1 MGRDL
6 SRGIAVRIEIMD
18 KHTKA
23 LELDKILE
31 MVAGECSSADAAE
44 LARKLEPV
52 HTAGEA
58 QWLLQE
64 TDAAFVAMAKFG
76 APSFYGMKNVTNPL
90 RRAQAGGGLGLRELL
105 DIGAT
110 LRTIRGLTQWW
121 GKSESV
127 RTALTGRFQVL
138 APNKYLEEK
147 IFTCIVSEEEVADNA
162 SPALASIRRK
172 IRAASQRVRD
182 QLDKL
187 IRSPAHQKHLQ
198 ENIVTQRGGR
208 YVVPVKA
215 EFRGEVPG
223 LVHDTSASGA
233 TVFVEPMSVVELNNE
248 IRVLRSDEQE
258 EISRILLEL
267 SGEAGSFADSII
279 ESYNYAVQLDLIFAK
294 AQVAYKMKAVVPQ
307 IGEDGKT
314 ILHAARHPLIAK
326 EKVVPTEITLGDTF
340 DALIITGPNTGGKTV
355 ALKTIGLLTLMAM
368 CGLMVPAGEG
378 SRVSVFRHILADIG
392 DEQSIE
398 QSLST
403 FSSHMVNI
411 IRILQV
417 ADSSSLILLDELGAG
432 TDPVEGAA
440 LAQAIIQ
447 ELRGKGVRLACT
459 THYAELKAYA
469 IQTPGVENGSCEF
482 DVATLQPTYRLLI
495 GVPGKSNAFAI
506 TQRLG
511 MDPRIVDQARELVS
525 RESNAFEQVVGR
537 LEEDRRKMEDQL
549 ETLRTSA
556 AKAQQSA
563 QEADRLKEE
572 AEAQAKKEV
581 ERARQEAAQIVQK
594 TRQRADALVN
604 ELEEL
609 RRQKNKQLS
618 AEQKARLRS
627 GMKELESSSDPV
639 HQRRD
644 DNYVLPRPLV
654 VGDDV
659 LLYDI
664 DKEATVL
671 EEPKDGMV
679 LVQAG
684 IIKTRAPLHNIRLM
698 SKRQLKK
705 KNPGRTVT
713 KSVSTPEAS
722 SSLDLRGQTV
732 EEALMEV
739 DSFLDRAARMHLS
752 QVTIIHGKGTGALR
766 AAVQQHLRRCAQVKS
781 FRLGTY
787 GEGESGV
794 TIAELK

>member
-1 MGRDL
+1 
-6 SRGIAVRIEIMD
+6 MD

-31 MVAGECSSADAAE
+31 MVAEECSSQDGAQ
-44 LARKLEPV
+44 LARELEPV
-52 HTAGEA
+52 HTAAEA
-58 QWLLQE
+58 QWLLGE
-64 TDAAFVAMAKFG
+64 TDAAFVAMAKYG

-121 GKSESV
+121 GKSGNV
-127 RTALTGRFQVL
+127 TTALTPRFEVL

-147 IFTCIVSEEEVADNA
+147 IFTCIVNEEEVADNA

-187 IRSPAHQKHLQ
+187 IHSQAHQKHLQ
-198 ENIVTQRGGR
+198 ESIVTQRGGR

-233 TVFVEPMSVVELNNE
+233 TVFVEPMSVVEANNE
-248 IRVLRSDEQE
+248 IRVLRSDEQD
-258 EISRILLEL
+258 EIARILLEL

-279 ESYNYAVQLDLIFAK
+279 ESYHYAVELDLIFAK

-307 IGEDGKT
+307 VGEDGK
-314 ILHAARHPLIAK
+314 IVLHSARHPLIAK
-326 EKVVPTEITLGDTF
+326 EKVVPTDITLGVEFDT
-340 DALIITGPNTGGKTV
+340 LIITGPNTGGKTV

-368 CGLMVPAGEG
+368 CGLMIPAGEG
-378 SRVSVFRHILADIG
+378 SRVAVFRHILADIG

-411 IRILQV
+411 IHIFEV
-417 ADSSSLILLDELGAG
+417 ADNSSLILLDELGAG

-440 LAQAIIQ
+440 LAEAIIQ
-447 ELRGKGVRLACT
+447 ELRGRGVRLACT

-482 DVATLQPTYRLLI
+482 DVATLRPTYRLLI

-511 MDPRIVDQARELVS
+511 MDTAIVDRARELVS
-525 RESNAFEQVVGR
+525 REGNAFEQVVGR
-537 LEEDRRKMEDQL
+537 LEEDRRKMEDEL
-549 ETLRTSA
+549 EALRASA
-556 AKAQQSA
+556 AQAKANA
-563 QEADRLKEE
+563 EASQRLKDE
-572 AEAQAKKEV
+572 AEAQAKKEID
-581 ERARQEAAQIVQK
+581 RARQEAAQIVQK
-594 TRQRADALVN
+594 TRQRADALVG

-627 GMKELESSSDPV
+627 GLKELESSSDPV

-654 VGDDV
+654 VGDEV

-671 EEPKDGMV
+671 ELPKDGTV

-684 IIKTRAPLHNIRLM
+684 IIKTRVPLGNVRLL

-705 KNPGRTVT
+705 KNPTRTVT
-713 KSVSTPEAS
+713 KNVSTPETS

-739 DSFLDRAARMHLS
+739 DNFLDRASRMHLS

-766 AAVQQHLRRCAQVKS
+766 TAVQQHLRRCSQVKS

>member
-1 MGRDL
+1 
-6 SRGIAVRIEIMD
+6 MD

-31 MVAGECSSADAAE
+31 MVAEECSSQDGAQ
-44 LARKLEPV
+44 LARELEPV
-52 HTAGEA
+52 HTAAEA
-58 QWLLQE
+58 QWLLGE
-64 TDAAFVAMAKFG
+64 TDAAFVAMAKYG

-121 GKSESV
+121 GKSGNV
-127 RTALTGRFQVL
+127 TTALTPRFEVL

-147 IFTCIVSEEEVADNA
+147 IFTCIVNEEEVADNA

-187 IRSPAHQKHLQ
+187 IHSQAHQKHLQ
-198 ENIVTQRGGR
+198 ESIVTQRGGR

-233 TVFVEPMSVVELNNE
+233 TVFVEPMSVVEANNE
-248 IRVLRSDEQE
+248 IRVLRSDEQD
-258 EISRILLEL
+258 EIARILLEL

-279 ESYNYAVQLDLIFAK
+279 ESYHYAVELDLIFAK

-307 IGEDGKT
+307 VGEDGK
-314 ILHAARHPLIAK
+314 IALHAARHPLIAK
-326 EKVVPTEITLGDTF
+326 EKVVPTDITLGVEFDT
-340 DALIITGPNTGGKTV
+340 LIITGPNTGGKTV

-368 CGLMVPAGEG
+368 CGLMIPAGEG
-378 SRVSVFRHILADIG
+378 SRVAVFRHILADIG

-411 IRILQV
+411 IHIFEV
-417 ADSSSLILLDELGAG
+417 ADNSSLILLDELGAG

-440 LAQAIIQ
+440 LAEAIIQ
-447 ELRGKGVRLACT
+447 ELRGRGVRLACT

-482 DVATLQPTYRLLI
+482 DVATLRPTYRLLI

-511 MDPRIVDQARELVS
+511 MDTAIVDRARELVS
-525 RESNAFEQVVGR
+525 REGNAFEQVVGR
-537 LEEDRRKMEDQL
+537 LEEDRRKMEDEL
-549 ETLRTSA
+549 EALRASA
-556 AKAQQSA
+556 AQAKANA
-563 QEADRLKEE
+563 EASQRLKDE
-572 AEAQAKKEV
+572 AEAQAKKEID
-581 ERARQEAAQIVQK
+581 RARQEAAQIVQK
-594 TRQRADALVN
+594 TRQRADALVG

-627 GMKELESSSDPV
+627 GLKELESSSDPV

-654 VGDDV
+654 VGDEV

-671 EEPKDGMV
+671 ELPKDGTV

-684 IIKTRAPLHNIRLM
+684 IIKTRVPLENVRLL

-705 KNPGRTVT
+705 KNPTRTVT
-713 KSVSTPEAS
+713 KNVSTPETS

-739 DSFLDRAARMHLS
+739 DNFLDRASRMHLS

-766 AAVQQHLRRCAQVKS
+766 TAVQQHLRRCSQVKS

-794 TIAELK
+794 TIAELKYGPANISKL

>member
-1 MGRDL
+1 
-6 SRGIAVRIEIMD
+6 MD

-31 MVAGECSSADAAE
+31 MVAEECSSQDGAQ
-44 LARKLEPV
+44 LARELEPV
-52 HTAGEA
+52 HTAAEA
-58 QWLLQE
+58 QWLLGE
-64 TDAAFVAMAKFG
+64 TDAAFVAMAKYG

-121 GKSESV
+121 GKSGNV
-127 RTALTGRFQVL
+127 TTALTPRFEVL

-147 IFTCIVSEEEVADNA
+147 IFTCIVNEEEVADNA

-187 IRSPAHQKHLQ
+187 IHSQAHQKHLQ
-198 ENIVTQRGGR
+198 ESIVTQRGGR

-233 TVFVEPMSVVELNNE
+233 TVFVEPMSVVEANNE
-248 IRVLRSDEQE
+248 IRVLRSDEQD
-258 EISRILLEL
+258 EIARILLEL

-279 ESYNYAVQLDLIFAK
+279 ESYHYAVELDLIFAK

-307 IGEDGKT
+307 VGEDGK
-314 ILHAARHPLIAK
+314 IGLHAARHPLIAK
-326 EKVVPTEITLGDTF
+326 EKVVPTDITLGVEFDT
-340 DALIITGPNTGGKTV
+340 LIITGPNTGGKTV

-368 CGLMVPAGEG
+368 CGLMIPAGEG
-378 SRVSVFRHILADIG
+378 SRVAVFRHILADIG

-411 IRILQV
+411 IHIFEV
-417 ADSSSLILLDELGAG
+417 ADNSSLILLDELGAG

-440 LAQAIIQ
+440 LAETIIQ
-447 ELRGKGVRLACT
+447 ELRGRGVRLACT

-482 DVATLQPTYRLLI
+482 DVATLRPTYRLLI

-511 MDPRIVDQARELVS
+511 MDTAIVDRARELVS
-525 RESNAFEQVVGR
+525 REGNAFEQVVGR
-537 LEEDRRKMEDQL
+537 LEEDRRKMEDEL
-549 ETLRTSA
+549 EALRASA
-556 AKAQQSA
+556 AQAKANA
-563 QEADRLKEE
+563 EASQRLKDE
-572 AEAQAKKEV
+572 AEAQAKKEID
-581 ERARQEAAQIVQK
+581 RARQEAAQIVQK
-594 TRQRADALVN
+594 TRQRADALVG

-627 GMKELESSSDPV
+627 GLKELESSSDPV

-654 VGDDV
+654 VGDEV

-671 EEPKDGMV
+671 ELPKDGTV

-684 IIKTRAPLHNIRLM
+684 IIKTRVPLGNVRLL

-705 KNPGRTVT
+705 KNPTRTVT
-713 KSVSTPEAS
+713 KNVSTPETS

-739 DSFLDRAARMHLS
+739 DNFLDRASRMHLS

-766 AAVQQHLRRCAQVKS
+766 TAVQQHLRRCSQVKS

>member
-1 MGRDL
+1 
-6 SRGIAVRIEIMD
+6 MD

-31 MVAGECSSADAAE
+31 MVAAEASSEDGAQ
-44 LARKLEPV
+44 LARELSPV
-52 HTAGEA
+52 HTAAEVK
-58 QWLLQE
+58 WLLEE

-127 RTALTGRFQVL
+127 RTALTGRFEVL
-138 APNKYLEEK
+138 SPNKYLEEK
-147 IFTCIVSEEEVADNA
+147 IFTCIVSEEEVADSA
-162 SPALASIRRK
+162 SPALATIRRK

-187 IRSPAHQKHLQ
+187 IRSPGHQKHLQ
-198 ENIVTQRGGR
+198 ESLVTQRGGR

-233 TVFVEPMSVVELNNE
+233 TVFIEPMSVVELNNE

-279 ESYNYAVQLDLIFAK
+279 ESYHYAVELDLIFAK

-307 IGEDGKT
+307 VGEDGK
-314 ILHAARHPLIAK
+314 IVLHSARHPLIAK
-326 EKVVPTEITLGDTF
+326 EKVVPTDITLGVGFDT
-340 DALIITGPNTGGKTV
+340 LIITGPNTGGKTV

-368 CGLMVPAGEG
+368 CGLMIPAGEG
-378 SRVSVFRHILADIG
+378 SCVSVFRHILADIG

-411 IRILQV
+411 IQIFQV
-417 ADSSSLILLDELGAG
+417 VDNSSLILLDELGAG

-440 LAQAIIQ
+440 LAEAII
-447 ELRGKGVRLACT
+447 EKLRSKGARLACT

-469 IQTPGVENGSCEF
+469 IQTPGVENGCCEF
-482 DVATLQPTYRLLI
+482 DVATLRPTYRLLI

-506 TQRLG
+506 SQRLG
-511 MDPRIVDQARELVS
+511 MDEAIVDRARELVS
-525 RESNAFEQVVGR
+525 TESNAFEQVVGR
-537 LEEDRRKMEDQL
+537 LEEDRRKMEEELQS
-549 ETLRTSA
+549 LRASA
-556 AKAQQSA
+556 ERAKQSE
-563 QEADRLKEE
+563 QEAQRLKEE
-572 AEAQAKKEV
+572 AEAQFQKEV

-594 TRQRADALVN
+594 TRRQADALLN
-604 ELEEL
+604 ELEDL

-627 GMKELESSSDPV
+627 GLKEMESASDPV

-644 DNYVLPRPLV
+644 DNYTLPRPLQ

-659 LLYDI
+659 LIYDI
-664 DKEATVL
+664 DKDATVL
-671 EEPKDGMV
+671 EEPKDGFV

-684 IIKTRAPLHNIRLM
+684 IIKTRVPLSNIRLL

-739 DSFLDRAARMHLS
+739 DSFLDRASRMHLS

>member
-1 MGRDL
+1 
-6 SRGIAVRIEIMD
+6 MD
-18 KHTKA
+18 KHYRA
-23 LELDKILE
+23 LELDKVLE
-31 MVAGECSSADAAE
+31 MVAAECSSGDGAQ
-44 LARKLEPV
+44 LARELSPV
-52 HTAGEA
+52 YTAAEA

-105 DIGAT
+105 DIGGT

-121 GKSESV
+121 GKSENV
-127 RTALTGRFQVL
+127 RTALTGRFEVL

-147 IFTCIVSEEEVADNA
+147 IFMCIVNEEEVADNA
-162 SPALASIRRK
+162 SPALATIRRK
-172 IRAASQRVRD
+172 IRAASQRVRE

-187 IRSPAHQKHLQ
+187 IRSPSHQKHLQ
-198 ENIVTQRGGR
+198 ESIVTQRSGR

-223 LVHDTSASGA
+223 LVHDTSSSGA
-233 TVFVEPMSVVELNNE
+233 TVFIEPMSVVELNNE
-248 IRVLRSDEQE
+248 IRVLRSDEQD
-258 EISRILLEL
+258 EIARILLEL
-267 SGEAGSFADSII
+267 SQEAGSFADSII
-279 ESYNYAVQLDLIFAK
+279 DSYKYAVELDLIFAK

-307 IGEDGKT
+307 VGEDGKIT
-314 ILHAARHPLIAK
+314 LHSARHPLIDK
-326 EKVVPTEITLGDTF
+326 TKVVATDITLGVDF

-355 ALKTIGLLTLMAM
+355 ALKTIGLMTLMAM
-368 CGLMVPAGEG
+368 CGLMLPVGEG

-411 IRILQV
+411 IKIFEV
-417 ADSSSLILLDELGAG
+417 ADNSSLILLDELGAG

-440 LAQAIIQ
+440 LAEAIIQ
-447 ELRGKGVRLACT
+447 ELRSRNVRLACT

-469 IQTPGVENGSCEF
+469 IQTPGVENGCCEF
-482 DVATLQPTYRLLI
+482 DVATLRPTYRLLI

-506 TQRLG
+506 SQRLG
-511 MDPRIVDQARELVS
+511 MSEKIVDRARELVS
-525 RESNAFEQVVGR
+525 QESNAFEQVVGR
-537 LEEDRRKMEDQL
+537 LEEDRRKMEDEFQA
-549 ETLRTSA
+549 LRASEE
-556 AKAQQSA
+556 KARQSA
-563 QEADRLKEE
+563 QEAERLKEE

-581 ERARQEAAQIVQK
+581 ERARQEASQIVQK
-594 TRQRADALVN
+594 TRQRADALLN

-627 GMKELESSSDPV
+627 GMKELEGTADPV
-639 HQRRD
+639 HRRRD
-644 DNYVLPRPLV
+644 DNYTLPRPLQ

-659 LLYDI
+659 VIYDI

-671 EEPKDGMV
+671 ELPKDGAV

-684 IIKTRAPLHNIRLM
+684 IIKTRVPLENLRLM
-698 SKRQLKK
+698 SKRQMKK

-713 KSVSTPEAS
+713 KNVSAPEGTT
-722 SSLDLRGQTV
+722 SLDLRGQTV

-739 DSFLDRAARMHLS
+739 DSFLDRASRMHVT

-766 AAVQQHLRRCAQVKS
+766 TAVQQHLRRCSQVKS

>member
-1 MGRDL
+1 
-6 SRGIAVRIEIMD
+6 MD

-31 MVAGECSSADAAE
+31 MVAEECSSQDGAQ
-44 LARKLEPV
+44 LARELEPV
-52 HTAGEA
+52 HTAAEA
-58 QWLLQE
+58 QWLLGE
-64 TDAAFVAMAKFG
+64 TDAAFVAMAKYG

-121 GKSESV
+121 GKSGNV
-127 RTALTGRFQVL
+127 TTALTPRFEVL

-147 IFTCIVSEEEVADNA
+147 IFTCIVNEEEVADNA

-172 IRAASQRVRD
+172 IRVASQRVRD

-187 IRSPAHQKHLQ
+187 IHSQAHQKHLQ
-198 ENIVTQRGGR
+198 ESIVTQRGGR

-233 TVFVEPMSVVELNNE
+233 TVFVEPMSVVEANNE
-248 IRVLRSDEQE
+248 IRVLRSDEQD
-258 EISRILLEL
+258 EIARILLEL

-279 ESYNYAVQLDLIFAK
+279 ESYHYAVELDLIFAK

-307 IGEDGKT
+307 VGEDGK
-314 ILHAARHPLIAK
+314 IALHAARHPLIAK
-326 EKVVPTEITLGDTF
+326 EKVVPTDITLGVEFDT
-340 DALIITGPNTGGKTV
+340 LIITGPNTGGKTV

-368 CGLMVPAGEG
+368 CGLMIPAGEG
-378 SRVSVFRHILADIG
+378 SRVAVFRHILADIG

-411 IRILQV
+411 IHIFEV
-417 ADSSSLILLDELGAG
+417 ADNSSLILLDELGAG

-440 LAQAIIQ
+440 LAEAIIQ
-447 ELRGKGVRLACT
+447 ELRGRGVRLACT

-482 DVATLQPTYRLLI
+482 DVATLRPTYRLLI

-511 MDPRIVDQARELVS
+511 MDTAIVDRARELVS
-525 RESNAFEQVVGR
+525 REGNAFEQVVGR
-537 LEEDRRKMEDQL
+537 LEEDRRKMEDEL
-549 ETLRTSA
+549 EALRASA
-556 AKAQQSA
+556 AQAKANA
-563 QEADRLKEE
+563 EASQRLKDE
-572 AEAQAKKEV
+572 AEAQAKKEID
-581 ERARQEAAQIVQK
+581 RARQEAAQIVQK
-594 TRQRADALVN
+594 TRQRADALVG

-627 GMKELESSSDPV
+627 GLKELESSSDPV

-654 VGDDV
+654 VGDEV

-671 EEPKDGMV
+671 ELPKDGTV

-684 IIKTRAPLHNIRLM
+684 IIKTRVPLGNVRLL

-705 KNPGRTVT
+705 KNPTRTVT
-713 KSVSTPEAS
+713 KNVSTPETS

-739 DSFLDRAARMHLS
+739 DNFLDRASRMHLS

-766 AAVQQHLRRCAQVKS
+766 TAVQQHLRRCSQVKS

>member
-1 MGRDL
+1 
-6 SRGIAVRIEIMD
+6 MD

-31 MVAGECSSADAAE
+31 MVATEASSEDGAQ
-44 LARKLEPV
+44 LARELSPV
-52 HTAGEA
+52 HTAAEA
-58 QWLLQE
+58 KWLLEE

-127 RTALTGRFQVL
+127 RTALTGRFEVL
-138 APNKYLEEK
+138 SPNKYLEEK
-147 IFTCIVSEEEVADNA
+147 IFTCIVSEEEVADSA
-162 SPALASIRRK
+162 SPALAAIRRK

-187 IRSPAHQKHLQ
+187 IRSPGHQKHLQ
-198 ENIVTQRGGR
+198 ESLVTQRGGR

-233 TVFVEPMSVVELNNE
+233 TVFIEPMSVVELNNE

-279 ESYNYAVQLDLIFAK
+279 ESYHYAVELDLIFAK

-307 IGEDGKT
+307 VGEDGK
-314 ILHAARHPLIAK
+314 IVLHSARHPLIAK
-326 EKVVPTEITLGDTF
+326 EKVVPTDITLGVGFDT
-340 DALIITGPNTGGKTV
+340 LIITGPNTGGKTV

-368 CGLMVPAGEG
+368 CGLMIPAGEG
-378 SRVSVFRHILADIG
+378 SCVSVFRHILADIG

-411 IRILQV
+411 IQIFQV
-417 ADSSSLILLDELGAG
+417 VDNSSLILLDELGAG

-440 LAQAIIQ
+440 LAEAII
-447 ELRGKGVRLACT
+447 EKLRSRGARLACT

-469 IQTPGVENGSCEF
+469 IQTPGVENGCCEF
-482 DVATLQPTYRLLI
+482 DVATLRPTYRLLI

-506 TQRLG
+506 SQRLG
-511 MDPRIVDQARELVS
+511 MDEAIVHRARELVS
-525 RESNAFEQVVGR
+525 TESNAFEQVVGR
-537 LEEDRRKMEDQL
+537 LEEDRRKMEEELQS
-549 ETLRTSA
+549 LRASA
-556 AKAQQSA
+556 ERAKQSE
-563 QEADRLKEE
+563 QEAQRLKEE
-572 AEAQAKKEV
+572 AEAQFQKEV

-594 TRQRADALVN
+594 TRRQADALLN
-604 ELEEL
+604 ELEDL

-627 GMKELESSSDPV
+627 GLKEMESASDPV

-644 DNYVLPRPLV
+644 DNYTLPRPLQ

-659 LLYDI
+659 LIYDI
-664 DKEATVL
+664 DKDATVL
-671 EEPKDGMV
+671 EEPKDGFV

-684 IIKTRAPLHNIRLM
+684 IIKTRVPLSNIRLL

-739 DSFLDRAARMHLS
+739 DSFLDRASRMHLS

>member
-1 MGRDL
+1 
-6 SRGIAVRIEIMD
+6 MD

-31 MVAGECSSADAAE
+31 MVAEECSSQDGAQ
-44 LARKLEPV
+44 LARELEPV
-52 HTAGEA
+52 HTAAEA
-58 QWLLQE
+58 QWLLGE
-64 TDAAFVAMAKFG
+64 TDAAFVAMAKYG

-121 GKSESV
+121 GKSGNV
-127 RTALTGRFQVL
+127 TTALSPRFEVL
-138 APNKYLEEK
+138 APNKYLEEE
-147 IFTCIVSEEEVADNA
+147 IFTCIVNEEEVADNA

-187 IRSPAHQKHLQ
+187 IHSQAHQKHLQ
-198 ENIVTQRGGR
+198 ESIVTQRGGR

-233 TVFVEPMSVVELNNE
+233 TVFVEPMSVVEANNE
-248 IRVLRSDEQE
+248 IRVLRSDEQD
-258 EISRILLEL
+258 EIARILLEL

-279 ESYNYAVQLDLIFAK
+279 ESYHYAVELDLIFAK

-307 IGEDGKT
+307 VGEDGK
-314 ILHAARHPLIAK
+314 IALHAARHPLIAK
-326 EKVVPTEITLGDTF
+326 KKVVPTDITLGVEFDT
-340 DALIITGPNTGGKTV
+340 LIITGPNTGGKTV

-368 CGLMVPAGEG
+368 CGLMIPAGEG
-378 SRVSVFRHILADIG
+378 SRVAVFRHILADIG

-411 IRILQV
+411 IHIFEV
-417 ADSSSLILLDELGAG
+417 ADNSSLILLDELGAG

-440 LAQAIIQ
+440 LAEAIIQ
-447 ELRGKGVRLACT
+447 ELRGRGVRLACT

-482 DVATLQPTYRLLI
+482 DVATLRPTYRLLI

-511 MDPRIVDQARELVS
+511 MDTAIVDRARELVS
-525 RESNAFEQVVGR
+525 REGNAFEQVVGR
-537 LEEDRRKMEDQL
+537 LEEDRRKMEDEL
-549 ETLRTSA
+549 EALRASA
-556 AKAQQSA
+556 AQAKANA
-563 QEADRLKEE
+563 EASQRLKDE
-572 AEAQAKKEV
+572 AEAQAKKEID
-581 ERARQEAAQIVQK
+581 RARQEAAQIVQK
-594 TRQRADALVN
+594 TRQRADALVG

-627 GMKELESSSDPV
+627 GLKELESSSDPV

-654 VGDDV
+654 VGDEV

-671 EEPKDGMV
+671 ELPKDGTV

-684 IIKTRAPLHNIRLM
+684 IIKTRVPLGNVRLL

-705 KNPGRTVT
+705 KNPTRTVT
-713 KSVSTPEAS
+713 KNVSTPETS

-739 DSFLDRAARMHLS
+739 DNFLDRASRMHLS

-766 AAVQQHLRRCAQVKS
+766 TAVQQHLRRCSQVKS

>member
-1 MGRDL
+1 
-6 SRGIAVRIEIMD
+6 MD

-31 MVAGECSSADAAE
+31 MVAEECSSQDGAQ
-44 LARKLEPV
+44 LARELEPV
-52 HTAGEA
+52 HTAAEA
-58 QWLLQE
+58 QWLLGE
-64 TDAAFVAMAKFG
+64 TDAAFVAMAKYG

-121 GKSESV
+121 GKSGNV
-127 RTALTGRFQVL
+127 TTALTARFEVL

-147 IFTCIVSEEEVADNA
+147 IFTCIVNEEEVADNA

-187 IRSPAHQKHLQ
+187 IHSQAHQKHLQ
-198 ENIVTQRGGR
+198 ESIVTQRGGR

-233 TVFVEPMSVVELNNE
+233 TVFVEPMSVVEANNE
-248 IRVLRSDEQE
+248 IRVLRSDEQD
-258 EISRILLEL
+258 EIARILLEL

-279 ESYNYAVQLDLIFAK
+279 ESYHYAVELDLIFAK

-307 IGEDGKT
+307 VGEDGK
-314 ILHAARHPLIAK
+314 IALHAARHPLIAK
-326 EKVVPTEITLGDTF
+326 EKVVPTDITLGVEFDT
-340 DALIITGPNTGGKTV
+340 LIITGPNTGGKTV

-368 CGLMVPAGEG
+368 CGLMIPAGEG
-378 SRVSVFRHILADIG
+378 SRVAVFRHILADIG

-411 IRILQV
+411 IHIFEV
-417 ADSSSLILLDELGAG
+417 ADNSSLILLDELGAG

-440 LAQAIIQ
+440 LAEAIIQ
-447 ELRGKGVRLACT
+447 ELRGRGVRLACT

-482 DVATLQPTYRLLI
+482 DVATLRPTYRLLI

-511 MDPRIVDQARELVS
+511 MDTAIVDRARELVS
-525 RESNAFEQVVGR
+525 REGNAFEQVVGR
-537 LEEDRRKMEDQL
+537 LEEDRRKMEDEL
-549 ETLRTSA
+549 EALRASA
-556 AKAQQSA
+556 AQAKANA
-563 QEADRLKEE
+563 EASQRLKDE
-572 AEAQAKKEV
+572 AEAQAKKEID
-581 ERARQEAAQIVQK
+581 RARQEAAQIVQK
-594 TRQRADALVN
+594 TRQRADALVG

-627 GMKELESSSDPV
+627 GLKELESSSDPV

-654 VGDDV
+654 VGDEV

-671 EEPKDGMV
+671 ELPKDGTV

-684 IIKTRAPLHNIRLM
+684 IIKTRVPLENVRLL

-705 KNPGRTVT
+705 KNPTRTVT
-713 KSVSTPEAS
+713 KNVSTPETS

-739 DSFLDRAARMHLS
+739 DNFLDRASRMHLS

-766 AAVQQHLRRCAQVKS
+766 TAVQQHLRRCSQVKS

>member
-1 MGRDL
+1 
-6 SRGIAVRIEIMD
+6 MD

-31 MVAGECSSADAAE
+31 MVAEECSSQDGAQ
-44 LARKLEPV
+44 LARELEPV
-52 HTAGEA
+52 HTAAEA
-58 QWLLQE
+58 QWLLGE
-64 TDAAFVAMAKFG
+64 TDAAFVAMAKYG

-121 GKSESV
+121 GKSGNV
-127 RTALTGRFQVL
+127 TTAITPRFEVL

-147 IFTCIVSEEEVADNA
+147 IFTCIVNEEEVADNA

-172 IRAASQRVRD
+172 IRVASQRVRD

-187 IRSPAHQKHLQ
+187 IHSQAHQKHLQ
-198 ENIVTQRGGR
+198 ESIVTQRGGR

-233 TVFVEPMSVVELNNE
+233 TVFVEPMSVVEANNE
-248 IRVLRSDEQE
+248 IRVLRSDEQD
-258 EISRILLEL
+258 EIARILLEL

-279 ESYNYAVQLDLIFAK
+279 ESYHYAVELDLIFAK

-307 IGEDGKT
+307 VGEDGK
-314 ILHAARHPLIAK
+314 IALHAARHPLIAK
-326 EKVVPTEITLGDTF
+326 EKVVPTDITLGVEFDT
-340 DALIITGPNTGGKTV
+340 LIITGPNTGGKTV

-368 CGLMVPAGEG
+368 CGLMIPAGEG
-378 SRVSVFRHILADIG
+378 SRVAVFRHILADIG

-411 IRILQV
+411 IHIFEV
-417 ADSSSLILLDELGAG
+417 ADNSSLILLDELGAG

-440 LAQAIIQ
+440 LAEAIIQ
-447 ELRGKGVRLACT
+447 ELRGRGVRLACT

-482 DVATLQPTYRLLI
+482 DVATLRPTYRLLI

-511 MDPRIVDQARELVS
+511 MDTAIVDRARELVS
-525 RESNAFEQVVGR
+525 REGNAFEQVVGR
-537 LEEDRRKMEDQL
+537 LEEDRRKMEDEL
-549 ETLRTSA
+549 EALRASA
-556 AKAQQSA
+556 AQAKANA
-563 QEADRLKEE
+563 EASQRLKDE
-572 AEAQAKKEV
+572 AEAQAKKEID
-581 ERARQEAAQIVQK
+581 RARQEAAQIVQK
-594 TRQRADALVN
+594 TRQRADALVG

-627 GMKELESSSDPV
+627 GLKELESSSDPV

-654 VGDDV
+654 VGDEV

-671 EEPKDGMV
+671 ELPKDGTV

-684 IIKTRAPLHNIRLM
+684 IIKTRVPLGNVRLL

-705 KNPGRTVT
+705 KNPTRTVT
-713 KSVSTPEAS
+713 KNVSTPETS

-739 DSFLDRAARMHLS
+739 DNFLDRASRMHLS

-766 AAVQQHLRRCAQVKS
+766 TAVQQHLRRCSQVKS

>member
-1 MGRDL
+1 
-6 SRGIAVRIEIMD
+6 MD

-31 MVAGECSSADAAE
+31 MVAEECSSQDGAQ
-44 LARKLEPV
+44 LARELEPV
-52 HTAGEA
+52 HTAAEA
-58 QWLLQE
+58 QWLLGE
-64 TDAAFVAMAKFG
+64 TDAAFVAMAKYG

-121 GKSESV
+121 GKSGNV
-127 RTALTGRFQVL
+127 TTALTPRFEVL

-147 IFTCIVSEEEVADNA
+147 IFTCIVNEEEVADNA

-187 IRSPAHQKHLQ
+187 IHSQAHQKHLQ
-198 ENIVTQRGGR
+198 ESIVTQRGGR

-248 IRVLRSDEQE
+248 IRVLRSDEQD
-258 EISRILLEL
+258 EIARILLEL

-279 ESYNYAVQLDLIFAK
+279 ESYHYAVELDLIFAK

-307 IGEDGKT
+307 VGEDGK
-314 ILHAARHPLIAK
+314 IALHAARHPLIAK
-326 EKVVPTEITLGDTF
+326 EKVVPTDITLGVEFDT
-340 DALIITGPNTGGKTV
+340 LIITGPNTGGKTV

-368 CGLMVPAGEG
+368 CGLMIPAGEG
-378 SRVSVFRHILADIG
+378 SRVAVFRHILADIG

-411 IRILQV
+411 IHIFEV
-417 ADSSSLILLDELGAG
+417 ADNSSLILLDEVGAG

-440 LAQAIIQ
+440 LAEAIIQ
-447 ELRGKGVRLACT
+447 ELRGRGVRLACT

-482 DVATLQPTYRLLI
+482 DVATLRPTYRLLI

-511 MDPRIVDQARELVS
+511 MDTAIVDRARELVS
-525 RESNAFEQVVGR
+525 REGNAFEQVVGR
-537 LEEDRRKMEDQL
+537 LEEDRRKMEDEL
-549 ETLRTSA
+549 EALRASA
-556 AKAQQSA
+556 AQAKANA
-563 QEADRLKEE
+563 EASQRLKDE
-572 AEAQAKKEV
+572 AEAQAKKEID
-581 ERARQEAAQIVQK
+581 RARQEAAQIVQK
-594 TRQRADALVN
+594 TRQRADALVG

-627 GMKELESSSDPV
+627 GLKELESSSDPV

-654 VGDDV
+654 VGDEV

-671 EEPKDGMV
+671 ELPKDGTV

-684 IIKTRAPLHNIRLM
+684 IIKTRVPLGNVRLL

-705 KNPGRTVT
+705 KNPTRTVT
-713 KSVSTPEAS
+713 KNVSTPETS

-739 DSFLDRAARMHLS
+739 DNFLDRASRMHLS

-766 AAVQQHLRRCAQVKS
+766 TAVQQHLRRCSQVKS

>member
-1 MGRDL
+1 
-6 SRGIAVRIEIMD
+6 MD

-31 MVAGECSSADAAE
+31 MVAEECSSQDGAQ
-44 LARKLEPV
+44 LARELEPV
-52 HTAGEA
+52 HTVAEA
-58 QWLLQE
+58 QWLLGE
-64 TDAAFVAMAKFG
+64 TDAAFVAMAKYG

-121 GKSESV
+121 GKSGNV
-127 RTALTGRFQVL
+127 TTALTPRFEVL

-147 IFTCIVSEEEVADNA
+147 IFTCIVNEEEVADNA

-187 IRSPAHQKHLQ
+187 IHSQAHQKHLQ
-198 ENIVTQRGGR
+198 ESIVTQRGGR

-233 TVFVEPMSVVELNNE
+233 TVFVEPMSVVEANNE
-248 IRVLRSDEQE
+248 IRVLRSDEQD
-258 EISRILLEL
+258 EIARILLEL

-279 ESYNYAVQLDLIFAK
+279 ESYHYAVELDLIFAK

-307 IGEDGKT
+307 VGEDGK
-314 ILHAARHPLIAK
+314 IGLHAARHPLIAK
-326 EKVVPTEITLGDTF
+326 EKVVPTDITLGVEFDT
-340 DALIITGPNTGGKTV
+340 LIITGPNTGGKTV

-368 CGLMVPAGEG
+368 CGLMIPAGEG
-378 SRVSVFRHILADIG
+378 SRVAVFRHILADIG

-411 IRILQV
+411 IHIFEV
-417 ADSSSLILLDELGAG
+417 ADNSSLILLDELGAG

-440 LAQAIIQ
+440 LAEAIIQ
-447 ELRGKGVRLACT
+447 ELRGRGVRLACT

-482 DVATLQPTYRLLI
+482 DVATLRPTYRLLI

-511 MDPRIVDQARELVS
+511 MDTAIVDRARELVS
-525 RESNAFEQVVGR
+525 REGNAFEQVVGR
-537 LEEDRRKMEDQL
+537 LEEDRRKMEDEL
-549 ETLRTSA
+549 EALRASA
-556 AKAQQSA
+556 AQAKANA
-563 QEADRLKEE
+563 EASQRLKDE
-572 AEAQAKKEV
+572 AEAQAKKEID
-581 ERARQEAAQIVQK
+581 RAQQEAAQIVQK
-594 TRQRADALVN
+594 TRQRADALVG

-627 GMKELESSSDPV
+627 GLKELESSSDPV

-654 VGDDV
+654 VGDEV

-671 EEPKDGMV
+671 ELPKDGTV

-684 IIKTRAPLHNIRLM
+684 IIKTRVPLENVRLL

-705 KNPGRTVT
+705 KNPTRTVT
-713 KSVSTPEAS
+713 KNVSTPETS

-739 DSFLDRAARMHLS
+739 DNFLDRASRMHLS

-766 AAVQQHLRRCAQVKS
+766 TAVQQHLRRCSQVKS

>member
-1 MGRDL
+1 
-6 SRGIAVRIEIMD
+6 MD
-18 KHTKA
+18 KHYRA
-23 LELDKILE
+23 LELDKVLE
-31 MVAGECSSADAAE
+31 MVAAECSSGDGAQ
-44 LARKLEPV
+44 LARELSPV
-52 HTAGEA
+52 YTAAEA

-105 DIGAT
+105 DIGGT

-121 GKSESV
+121 GKSENV
-127 RTALTGRFQVL
+127 RTALTGRFEVL

-147 IFTCIVSEEEVADNA
+147 IFMCIVNEEEVADNA
-162 SPALASIRRK
+162 SPALATIRRK
-172 IRAASQRVRD
+172 IRAASQRVRE

-187 IRSPAHQKHLQ
+187 IRSPSHQKHLQ
-198 ENIVTQRGGR
+198 ESIVTQRSGR

-223 LVHDTSASGA
+223 LVHDTSSSGA
-233 TVFVEPMSVVELNNE
+233 TVFIEPMSVVELNNE
-248 IRVLRSDEQE
+248 IRVLRSDEQD
-258 EISRILLEL
+258 EIARILLEL
-267 SGEAGSFADSII
+267 SQEAGSFADSII
-279 ESYNYAVQLDLIFAK
+279 DSYKYAVELDLIFAK

-307 IGEDGKT
+307 VGEDGKI
-314 ILHAARHPLIAK
+314 ILHSARHPLIDK
-326 EKVVPTEITLGDTF
+326 TKVVATDITLGVDF

-355 ALKTIGLLTLMAM
+355 ALKTIGLMTLMAM
-368 CGLMVPAGEG
+368 CGLMLPVGEG

-411 IRILQV
+411 IKIFEV
-417 ADSSSLILLDELGAG
+417 ADNSSLILLDELGAG

-440 LAQAIIQ
+440 LAEAIIQ
-447 ELRGKGVRLACT
+447 ELRSRNVRLACT

-469 IQTPGVENGSCEF
+469 IQTPGVENGCCEF
-482 DVATLQPTYRLLI
+482 DVATLRPTYRLLI

-506 TQRLG
+506 SQRLG
-511 MDPRIVDQARELVS
+511 MSEKIVDRARELVS
-525 RESNAFEQVVGR
+525 QESNAFEQVVGR
-537 LEEDRRKMEDQL
+537 LEEDRRKMEDEFQA
-549 ETLRTSA
+549 LRASEE
-556 AKAQQSA
+556 KARKSA
-563 QEADRLKEE
+563 QEAERLKEE

-581 ERARQEAAQIVQK
+581 ERARQEASQIVQK
-594 TRQRADALVN
+594 TRQRADALLN

-627 GMKELESSSDPV
+627 GMKELEGTADPV
-639 HQRRD
+639 HRRRD
-644 DNYVLPRPLV
+644 DNYTLPRPLQ

-659 LLYDI
+659 VIYDI

-671 EEPKDGMV
+671 ELPKDGAV

-684 IIKTRAPLHNIRLM
+684 IIKTRVPLENLRLM
-698 SKRQLKK
+698 SNRQMKK

-713 KSVSTPEAS
+713 KNVSTPEGTT
-722 SSLDLRGQTV
+722 SLDLRGQTV

-739 DSFLDRAARMHLS
+739 DSFLDRASRMHVT

-766 AAVQQHLRRCAQVKS
+766 TAVQQHLRRCSQVKS

>member
-1 MGRDL
+1 
-6 SRGIAVRIEIMD
+6 MD

-31 MVAGECSSADAAE
+31 MVAEECSSQDGAQ
-44 LARKLEPV
+44 LARELEPV
-52 HTAGEA
+52 HTAAEA
-58 QWLLQE
+58 QWLLGE
-64 TDAAFVAMAKFG
+64 TDAAFVAMAKYG

-121 GKSESV
+121 GKSGNV
-127 RTALTGRFQVL
+127 TTALTPRFEVL

-147 IFTCIVSEEEVADNA
+147 IFTCIVNEEEVADNA

-187 IRSPAHQKHLQ
+187 IHSQAHQKHLQ
-198 ENIVTQRGGR
+198 ESIVTQRGGR

-233 TVFVEPMSVVELNNE
+233 TVFVEPMSVVEANNE
-248 IRVLRSDEQE
+248 IRVLRSDEQD
-258 EISRILLEL
+258 EIARILLEL

-279 ESYNYAVQLDLIFAK
+279 ESYHYAVELDLIFAK

-307 IGEDGKT
+307 VGEDGK
-314 ILHAARHPLIAK
+314 IALHAARHPLIAK
-326 EKVVPTEITLGDTF
+326 EKVVPTDITLGVEFDT
-340 DALIITGPNTGGKTV
+340 LIITGPNTGGKTV

-368 CGLMVPAGEG
+368 CGLMIPAGEG
-378 SRVSVFRHILADIG
+378 SRVAVFRHILADIG

-411 IRILQV
+411 IHIFEV
-417 ADSSSLILLDELGAG
+417 ADNSSLILLDELGAG

-440 LAQAIIQ
+440 LAEAIIQ
-447 ELRGKGVRLACT
+447 ELRGCGVRLACT

-482 DVATLQPTYRLLI
+482 DVATLRPTYRLLI

-511 MDPRIVDQARELVS
+511 MDTAIVDRARELVS
-525 RESNAFEQVVGR
+525 REGNAFEQVVGR
-537 LEEDRRKMEDQL
+537 LEEDRRKMEDEL
-549 ETLRTSA
+549 EALRASA
-556 AKAQQSA
+556 AQAKANAEGSQ
-563 QEADRLKEE
+563 RLKDE
-572 AEAQAKKEV
+572 AEAQAKKEID
-581 ERARQEAAQIVQK
+581 RARQEAAQIVQK
-594 TRQRADALVN
+594 TRQRADALVG

-627 GMKELESSSDPV
+627 GLKELESSSDPV

-654 VGDDV
+654 VGDEV

-671 EEPKDGMV
+671 ELPKDGTV

-684 IIKTRAPLHNIRLM
+684 IIKTRVPLENVRLL

-705 KNPGRTVT
+705 KNPTRTVT
-713 KSVSTPEAS
+713 KNVSTPETS

-739 DSFLDRAARMHLS
+739 DNFLDRASRMHLS

-766 AAVQQHLRRCAQVKS
+766 TAVQQHLRRCSQVKS

>member
-1 MGRDL
+1 
-6 SRGIAVRIEIMD
+6 MD

-31 MVAGECSSADAAE
+31 MVAEECSSQDGAQ
-44 LARKLEPV
+44 LARELEPV
-52 HTAGEA
+52 HTAAEA
-58 QWLLQE
+58 QWLLGE
-64 TDAAFVAMAKFG
+64 TDAAFVAMAKYG

-121 GKSESV
+121 GKSGNV
-127 RTALTGRFQVL
+127 TTALTPRFEVL

-147 IFTCIVSEEEVADNA
+147 IFTCIVNEEEVADNA

-187 IRSPAHQKHLQ
+187 IHSQAHQKHLQ
-198 ENIVTQRGGR
+198 ESIITQRGGR

-233 TVFVEPMSVVELNNE
+233 TVFVEPMSVVEANNE
-248 IRVLRSDEQE
+248 IRVLRSDEQD
-258 EISRILLEL
+258 EIARILLEL

-279 ESYNYAVQLDLIFAK
+279 ESYHYAVELDLIFAK

-307 IGEDGKT
+307 VGEDGK
-314 ILHAARHPLIAK
+314 IALHAARHPLIAK
-326 EKVVPTEITLGDTF
+326 ENVVPTDITLGVEFDT
-340 DALIITGPNTGGKTV
+340 LIITGPNTGGKTV

-368 CGLMVPAGEG
+368 CGLMIPAGEG
-378 SRVSVFRHILADIG
+378 SRVAVFRHILADIG

-411 IRILQV
+411 IHIFEV
-417 ADSSSLILLDELGAG
+417 ADNSSLILLDELGAG

-440 LAQAIIQ
+440 LAEAIIQ
-447 ELRGKGVRLACT
+447 ELRGRGVRLACT

-482 DVATLQPTYRLLI
+482 DVATLRPTYRLLI

-511 MDPRIVDQARELVS
+511 MDTAIVDRARELVS
-525 RESNAFEQVVGR
+525 REGNAFEQVVGR
-537 LEEDRRKMEDQL
+537 LEEDRRKMEDEL
-549 ETLRTSA
+549 EALRASA
-556 AKAQQSA
+556 AQAKANA
-563 QEADRLKEE
+563 EASQRLKDE
-572 AEAQAKKEV
+572 AEAQAKKEID
-581 ERARQEAAQIVQK
+581 RARQEAAQIVQK
-594 TRQRADALVN
+594 TRQRADALVG

-627 GMKELESSSDPV
+627 GLKELESSSDPV

-654 VGDDV
+654 VGDEV

-671 EEPKDGMV
+671 ELPKDGTV

-684 IIKTRAPLHNIRLM
+684 IIKTRVPLENVRLL

-705 KNPGRTVT
+705 KNPTRTVT
-713 KSVSTPEAS
+713 KNVSTPETS

-739 DSFLDRAARMHLS
+739 DNFLDRASRMHLS

-766 AAVQQHLRRCAQVKS
+766 TAVQQHLRRCSQVKS

>member
-1 MGRDL
+1 
-6 SRGIAVRIEIMD
+6 MD

-31 MVAGECSSADAAE
+31 MVAEECSSQDGAQ
-44 LARKLEPV
+44 LARELEPV
-52 HTAGEA
+52 HTAAEA
-58 QWLLQE
+58 QWLLGE
-64 TDAAFVAMAKFG
+64 TDAAFVAMAKYG

-121 GKSESV
+121 GKSGSV
-127 RTALTGRFQVL
+127 TTALTPRFEVL

-147 IFTCIVSEEEVADNA
+147 IFTCIVNEEEVADNA

-187 IRSPAHQKHLQ
+187 IHSQAHQKHLQ
-198 ENIVTQRGGR
+198 ESIITQRGGR

-233 TVFVEPMSVVELNNE
+233 TVFVEPMSVVEANNE
-248 IRVLRSDEQE
+248 IRVLRSDEQD
-258 EISRILLEL
+258 EIARILLEL

-279 ESYNYAVQLDLIFAK
+279 ESYHYAVELDLIFAK

-307 IGEDGKT
+307 VGEDGK
-314 ILHAARHPLIAK
+314 IALHAARHPLIAK
-326 EKVVPTEITLGDTF
+326 EKVVPTDITLGVEFDT
-340 DALIITGPNTGGKTV
+340 LIITGPNTGGKTV

-368 CGLMVPAGEG
+368 CGLMIPAGEG
-378 SRVSVFRHILADIG
+378 SRVAVFRHILADIG

-411 IRILQV
+411 IHIFEV
-417 ADSSSLILLDELGAG
+417 ADNSSLILLDELGAG

-440 LAQAIIQ
+440 LAEAIIQ
-447 ELRGKGVRLACT
+447 ELRGRGVRLACT

-482 DVATLQPTYRLLI
+482 DVATLRPTYRLLI

-511 MDPRIVDQARELVS
+511 MDTAIVDRARELVS
-525 RESNAFEQVVGR
+525 REGNAFEQVVGR
-537 LEEDRRKMEDQL
+537 LEEDRRKMEDEL
-549 ETLRTSA
+549 EALRASA
-556 AKAQQSA
+556 AQAKANA
-563 QEADRLKEE
+563 EASQRLKDE
-572 AEAQAKKEV
+572 AEAQAKKEID
-581 ERARQEAAQIVQK
+581 RARQEAAQIVQK
-594 TRQRADALVN
+594 TRQRADALVG

-627 GMKELESSSDPV
+627 GLKELESSSDPV

-654 VGDDV
+654 VGDEV

-671 EEPKDGMV
+671 ELPKDGTV

-684 IIKTRAPLHNIRLM
+684 IIKTRVPLGNVRLL

-705 KNPGRTVT
+705 KNPTRTVT
-713 KSVSTPEAS
+713 KNVSTPETS

-739 DSFLDRAARMHLS
+739 DNFLDRASRMHLS

-766 AAVQQHLRRCAQVKS
+766 TAVQQHLRRCSQVKS

>member
-1 MGRDL
+1 
-6 SRGIAVRIEIMD
+6 MD

-31 MVAGECSSADAAE
+31 MVAEECSSQDGAQ
-44 LARKLEPV
+44 LARELEPV
-52 HTAGEA
+52 HTAAEA
-58 QWLLQE
+58 QWLLGE
-64 TDAAFVAMAKFG
+64 TDAAFVAMAKYG

-121 GKSESV
+121 GKSGSV
-127 RTALTGRFQVL
+127 TTALTPRFEVL

-147 IFTCIVSEEEVADNA
+147 IFTCIVNEEEVADNA

-187 IRSPAHQKHLQ
+187 IHSQAHQKHLQ
-198 ENIVTQRGGR
+198 ESIVTQRGGR

-233 TVFVEPMSVVELNNE
+233 TVFVEPMSVVEANNE
-248 IRVLRSDEQE
+248 IRVLRSDEQD
-258 EISRILLEL
+258 EIARILLEL

-279 ESYNYAVQLDLIFAK
+279 ESYHYAVELDLIFAK

-307 IGEDGKT
+307 VGEDGK
-314 ILHAARHPLIAK
+314 IALHAARHPLITK
-326 EKVVPTEITLGDTF
+326 EKVVPTDITLGVEFDT
-340 DALIITGPNTGGKTV
+340 LIITGPNTGGKTV

-368 CGLMVPAGEG
+368 CGLMIPAGEG
-378 SRVSVFRHILADIG
+378 SRVAVFRHILADIG

-411 IRILQV
+411 IHIFEV
-417 ADSSSLILLDELGAG
+417 ADNSSLILLDELGAG

-440 LAQAIIQ
+440 LAEAIIQ
-447 ELRGKGVRLACT
+447 ELRGRGVRLACT

-482 DVATLQPTYRLLI
+482 DVATLRPTYRLLI

-511 MDPRIVDQARELVS
+511 MDTAIVDRARELVS
-525 RESNAFEQVVGR
+525 REGNAFEQVVGR
-537 LEEDRRKMEDQL
+537 LEEDRRKMEDEL
-549 ETLRTSA
+549 EALRASA
-556 AKAQQSA
+556 AQAKANA
-563 QEADRLKEE
+563 EASQRLKDE
-572 AEAQAKKEV
+572 AEAQAKKEID
-581 ERARQEAAQIVQK
+581 RARQEAAQIVQK
-594 TRQRADALVN
+594 TRQRADALVG

-627 GMKELESSSDPV
+627 GLKELESSSDPV

-654 VGDDV
+654 VGDEV

-671 EEPKDGMV
+671 ELPKDGTV

-684 IIKTRAPLHNIRLM
+684 IIKTRVPLGNVRLL

-705 KNPGRTVT
+705 KNPTRTVT
-713 KSVSTPEAS
+713 KNVSTPETS

-739 DSFLDRAARMHLS
+739 DNFLDRASRMHLS

-766 AAVQQHLRRCAQVKS
+766 TAVQQHLRRCSQVKS

>member
-1 MGRDL
+1 
-6 SRGIAVRIEIMD
+6 MD

-31 MVAGECSSADAAE
+31 MVAEECSSQDGAQ
-44 LARKLEPV
+44 LARELEPV
-52 HTAGEA
+52 HTAAEA
-58 QWLLQE
+58 QWLLGE
-64 TDAAFVAMAKFG
+64 TDAAFVAMAKYG

-121 GKSESV
+121 GKSGNV
-127 RTALTGRFQVL
+127 TTALTPRFEVL

-147 IFTCIVSEEEVADNA
+147 IFTCIVNEEEVADNA

-187 IRSPAHQKHLQ
+187 IHSQAHQKHLQ
-198 ENIVTQRGGR
+198 ESIVTQRGGR

-233 TVFVEPMSVVELNNE
+233 TVFVEPMSVVEANNE
-248 IRVLRSDEQE
+248 IRVLRSDEQD
-258 EISRILLEL
+258 EIARILLEL

-279 ESYNYAVQLDLIFAK
+279 ESYHYAVELDLIFAK

-307 IGEDGKT
+307 VGEDGK
-314 ILHAARHPLIAK
+314 IGLHAARHPLIAK
-326 EKVVPTEITLGDTF
+326 EKVVPTDITLGVEFDT
-340 DALIITGPNTGGKTV
+340 LIITGPNTGGKTV

-368 CGLMVPAGEG
+368 CGLMIPAGEG
-378 SRVSVFRHILADIG
+378 SRVAVFRHILADIG

-411 IRILQV
+411 IHIFEV
-417 ADSSSLILLDELGAG
+417 ADNSSLILLDELGAG

-440 LAQAIIQ
+440 LAETIIQ
-447 ELRGKGVRLACT
+447 ELRGRGVRLACT

-482 DVATLQPTYRLLI
+482 DVATLRPTYRLLI

-511 MDPRIVDQARELVS
+511 MDTAIVDRARELVS
-525 RESNAFEQVVGR
+525 REGNAFEQVVGR
-537 LEEDRRKMEDQL
+537 LEEDRRKMEDEL
-549 ETLRTSA
+549 EALRASA
-556 AKAQQSA
+556 AQAKANA
-563 QEADRLKEE
+563 EASQRLKDE
-572 AEAQAKKEV
+572 AEAQAKKEID
-581 ERARQEAAQIVQK
+581 RARQEAAQIVQK
-594 TRQRADALVN
+594 TRQRADALVG

-627 GMKELESSSDPV
+627 GLKELESSSDPV

-654 VGDDV
+654 VGDEV

-671 EEPKDGMV
+671 ELPKDGTV

-684 IIKTRAPLHNIRLM
+684 IIKTRVPLENVRLL

-705 KNPGRTVT
+705 KNPTRTVT
-713 KSVSTPEAS
+713 KNVSTPETS

-739 DSFLDRAARMHLS
+739 DNFLDRASRMHLS

-766 AAVQQHLRRCAQVKS
+766 TAVQQHLRRCSQVKS

>member
-1 MGRDL
+1 
-6 SRGIAVRIEIMD
+6 MD
-18 KHTKA
+18 KHYRA
-23 LELDKILE
+23 LELDKVLE
-31 MVAGECSSADAAE
+31 MVAAECSSGDGAQ
-44 LARKLEPV
+44 LARELSPV
-52 HTAGEA
+52 YTAAEA

-105 DIGAT
+105 DIGGT

-121 GKSESV
+121 GKSENV
-127 RTALTGRFQVL
+127 RTALTGRFEVL

-147 IFTCIVSEEEVADNA
+147 IFMCIVNEEEVADNA
-162 SPALASIRRK
+162 SPALATIRRK
-172 IRAASQRVRD
+172 IRAASQRVRE

-187 IRSPAHQKHLQ
+187 IRSPSHQKHLQ
-198 ENIVTQRGGR
+198 ESIVTQRSGR

-223 LVHDTSASGA
+223 LVHDTSSSGA
-233 TVFVEPMSVVELNNE
+233 TVFIEPMSVVELNNE
-248 IRVLRSDEQE
+248 IRVLRSDEQD
-258 EISRILLEL
+258 EIARILLEL
-267 SGEAGSFADSII
+267 SQEAGSFADSII
-279 ESYNYAVQLDLIFAK
+279 DSYKYAVELDLIFAK

-307 IGEDGKT
+307 VGEDGKI
-314 ILHAARHPLIAK
+314 ILHSARHPLIDK
-326 EKVVPTEITLGDTF
+326 TKVVATDITLGVDF

-355 ALKTIGLLTLMAM
+355 ALKTIGLMTLMAM
-368 CGLMVPAGEG
+368 CGLMLPVGEG

-411 IRILQV
+411 IKIFEV
-417 ADSSSLILLDELGAG
+417 ADNSSLILLDELGAG

-440 LAQAIIQ
+440 LAEAIIQ
-447 ELRGKGVRLACT
+447 ELRSRNVRLACT

-469 IQTPGVENGSCEF
+469 IQTPGVENGCCEF
-482 DVATLQPTYRLLI
+482 DVATLRPTYRLLI

-506 TQRLG
+506 SQRLG
-511 MDPRIVDQARELVS
+511 MSEKIVDRARELVS
-525 RESNAFEQVVGR
+525 QESNAFEQVVGR
-537 LEEDRRKMEDQL
+537 LEEDRRKMEDEFQA
-549 ETLRTSA
+549 LRASEE
-556 AKAQQSA
+556 KARKSA
-563 QEADRLKEE
+563 QEAERLKEE

-581 ERARQEAAQIVQK
+581 ERARQEASQIVQK
-594 TRQRADALVN
+594 TRQRADALLN

-627 GMKELESSSDPV
+627 GMKELEGTADPV
-639 HQRRD
+639 HRRRD
-644 DNYVLPRPLV
+644 DNYTMPRPLQ

-659 LLYDI
+659 VIYDI

-671 EEPKDGMV
+671 ELPKDGAV

-684 IIKTRAPLHNIRLM
+684 IIKTRVPLENLRLM
-698 SKRQLKK
+698 SKRQMKK

-713 KSVSTPEAS
+713 KNVSTPEGTT
-722 SSLDLRGQTV
+722 SLDLRGQTV

-739 DSFLDRAARMHLS
+739 DSFLDRASRMHVT

-766 AAVQQHLRRCAQVKS
+766 TAVQQHLRRCSQVKS

>member
-1 MGRDL
+1 MN
-6 SRGIAVRIEIMD
+6 
-18 KHTKA
+18 KHYRA

-31 MVAGECSSADAAE
+31 MVAQEASSADGAE
-44 LARKLEPV
+44 LARKVEPV
-52 HTAGEA
+52 HTAAEA

-64 TDAAFVAMAKFG
+64 TDAAFVLMAKYG
-76 APSFYGMKNVTNPL
+76 APSFYGMKNVVNPL
-90 RRAQAGGGLGLRELL
+90 RRAQAGGGLGLKELL

-121 GKSESV
+121 GKSEGV
-127 RTALTGRFQVL
+127 KTALTGRFEVL
-138 APNKYLEEK
+138 VPNKYLEEK
-147 IFTCIVSEEEVADNA
+147 IFTSILNEEEVADAA
-162 SPALASIRRK
+162 STTLANIRRK
-172 IRAASQRVRD
+172 IRSASLRVRE

-198 ENIVTQRGGR
+198 ESIVTQRGGR

-223 LVHDTSASGA
+223 LVHDTSSSGA
-233 TVFVEPMSVVELNNE
+233 TVFVEPMSVVEANNE

-258 EISRILLEL
+258 EIARILLEL

-279 ESYNYAVQLDLIFAK
+279 ESYHYAVQLDLIFAK
-294 AQVAYKMKAVVPQ
+294 AQVAYRMKAVVPQ
-307 IGEDGKT
+307 VGEDGK
-314 ILHAARHPLIAK
+314 IVLHSARHPLIAK
-326 EKVVPTEITLGDTF
+326 EKVVPTDITLGDTF
-340 DALIITGPNTGGKTV
+340 DTLIITGPNTGGKTV
-355 ALKTIGLLTLMAM
+355 ALKTVGLLSLMAM
-368 CGLMVPAGEG
+368 CGLMIPAGEG
-378 SRVSVFRHILADIG
+378 SQISVFRHILADIG

-411 IRILQV
+411 IRIFQE
-417 ADSSSLILLDELGAG
+417 ADNSSLILLDELGAG

-440 LAQAIIQ
+440 LAEAIIE
-447 ELRGKGVRLACT
+447 ELRAKGVRMACT

-482 DVATLQPTYRLLI
+482 DVATLRPTYRLLI

-506 TQRLG
+506 SKRLG
-511 MDPRIVDQARELVS
+511 MSDAIVDRARELVS
-525 RESNAFEQVVGR
+525 RESNAFEQVVSR
-537 LEEDRRKMEDQL
+537 LEEDRRKMENELQ
-549 ETLRTSA
+549 TLRASA
-556 AKAQQSA
+556 AQAKRSA
-563 QEADRLKEE
+563 EE
-572 AEAQAKKEV
+572 AERLREEAEVQAKREG

-594 TRQRADALVN
+594 TRARADALIN

-609 RRQKNKQLS
+609 RKQKNKELS

-627 GMKELESSSDPV
+627 GIKELEGVSDPV
-639 HQRRD
+639 RKRRE

-654 VGDDV
+654 PGDEV
-659 LLYDI
+659 LIYDI
-664 DKEATVL
+664 DKSATVL
-671 EEPKDGMV
+671 EEPKDGSV

-684 IIKTRAPLHNIRLM
+684 IIKTRVLLSNLRLQ

-705 KNPGRTVT
+705 QQKGRTVT
-713 KSVSTPEAS
+713 KNVSTPEVS

-739 DSFLDRAARMHLS
+739 DAFLDRASRMHLS

-766 AAVQQHLRRCAQVKS
+766 AAVQQHLRRCSQVKS

>member
-1 MGRDL
+1 
-6 SRGIAVRIEIMD
+6 MD
-18 KHTKA
+18 KHYRA

-31 MVAGECSSADAAE
+31 MVAEEASSADGAQ
-44 LARKLEPV
+44 LARELEPV
-52 HTAGEA
+52 LTAAEA
-58 QWLLQE
+58 KWLLEE

-127 RTALTGRFQVL
+127 RTALTGRFEVL

-162 SPALASIRRK
+162 SPALATIRRK

-187 IRSPAHQKHLQ
+187 IHSPAHQRHLQ
-198 ENIVTQRGGR
+198 ESIVTQRGGR

-233 TVFVEPMSVVELNNE
+233 TVFVEPMSVVEANNE

-279 ESYNYAVQLDLIFAK
+279 ESYQYAVQLDLIFAK

-307 IGEDGKT
+307 VGEDGK
-314 ILHAARHPLIAK
+314 IVLHSARHPLIAK
-326 EKVVPTEITLGDTF
+326 DKVVPTDITLGVDFDT
-340 DALIITGPNTGGKTV
+340 LIITGPNTGGKTV

-368 CGLMVPAGEG
+368 CGLMLPVGEG

-411 IRILQV
+411 IKIFQV
-417 ADSSSLILLDELGAG
+417 ADNSSLILLDELGAG

-440 LAQAIIQ
+440 LAEAIIQ
-447 ELRGKGVRLACT
+447 ELRYKGARLACT

-469 IQTPGVENGSCEF
+469 IQTAGVENGCCEF
-482 DVATLQPTYRLLI
+482 DVATLRPTYRLLI

-506 TQRLG
+506 SQRLG
-511 MDPRIVDQARELVS
+511 MAESIVDRARELVS

-537 LEEDRRKMEDQL
+537 LEEDRRAMETQM
-549 ETLRTSA
+549 EELRASA
-556 AKAQQSA
+556 AKAKESA
-563 QEADRLKEE
+563 QEAERLKEE
-572 AEAQAKKEV
+572 AQSQAKKEV

-609 RRQKNKQLS
+609 RRQKNKELS

-627 GMKELESSSDPV
+627 GMKELEGLSDPV

-644 DNYVLPRPLV
+644 DNYVLPRALV
-654 VGDDV
+654 PGDDV
-659 LLYDI
+659 LIYDI
-664 DKEATVL
+664 DKDATVL
-671 EEPKDGMV
+671 EAPKDGFV

-684 IIKTRAPLHNIRLM
+684 IIKTRVPLSNIRLL
-698 SKRQLKK
+698 SKRQMKK
-705 KNPGRTVT
+705 KQPGRTVT

-739 DSFLDRAARMHLS
+739 DSFLDRASRMHLS

>member
-1 MGRDL
+1 
-6 SRGIAVRIEIMD
+6 MD

-31 MVAGECSSADAAE
+31 MVAEECSSQDGAQ
-44 LARKLEPV
+44 LARELEPV
-52 HTAGEA
+52 HTAAEA
-58 QWLLQE
+58 QWLLGE
-64 TDAAFVAMAKFG
+64 TDAAFVAMAKYG

-121 GKSESV
+121 GKSGNV
-127 RTALTGRFQVL
+127 TTALTPRFEVL

-147 IFTCIVSEEEVADNA
+147 IFTCIVNEEEVADNA

-187 IRSPAHQKHLQ
+187 IHSQAHQKHLQ
-198 ENIVTQRGGR
+198 ESIVTQRGGR

-233 TVFVEPMSVVELNNE
+233 TVFVEPMSVVEANNE
-248 IRVLRSDEQE
+248 IRVLRSDEQD
-258 EISRILLEL
+258 EIARILLEL

-279 ESYNYAVQLDLIFAK
+279 ESYHYAVELDLIFAK

-307 IGEDGKT
+307 VGEDGK
-314 ILHAARHPLIAK
+314 IALHAARHPLIAK
-326 EKVVPTEITLGDTF
+326 EKVVPTDITLGVEFDT
-340 DALIITGPNTGGKTV
+340 LIITGPNTGGKTV

-368 CGLMVPAGEG
+368 CGLMIPAGEG
-378 SRVSVFRHILADIG
+378 SRVAVFRHILADIG

-411 IRILQV
+411 IHIFEV
-417 ADSSSLILLDELGAG
+417 VDNSSLILLDELGAG

-440 LAQAIIQ
+440 LAEAIIQ
-447 ELRGKGVRLACT
+447 ELRGRGVRLACT

-482 DVATLQPTYRLLI
+482 DVATLRPTYRLLI

-511 MDPRIVDQARELVS
+511 MDTAIVDRARELVS
-525 RESNAFEQVVGR
+525 REGNAFEQVVGR
-537 LEEDRRKMEDQL
+537 LEEDRRKMEDEL
-549 ETLRTSA
+549 EALRASA
-556 AKAQQSA
+556 AQAKANA
-563 QEADRLKEE
+563 EASQRLKDE
-572 AEAQAKKEV
+572 AEAQAKKEID
-581 ERARQEAAQIVQK
+581 RARQEAAQIVQK
-594 TRQRADALVN
+594 TRQRADALVG

-627 GMKELESSSDPV
+627 GLKELESSSDPV

-654 VGDDV
+654 VGDEV

-671 EEPKDGMV
+671 ELPKDGTV

-684 IIKTRAPLHNIRLM
+684 IIKTRVPLGNVRLL

-705 KNPGRTVT
+705 KNPTRTVT
-713 KSVSTPEAS
+713 KNVSTPETS

-739 DSFLDRAARMHLS
+739 DNFLDRASRMHLS

-766 AAVQQHLRRCAQVKS
+766 TAVQQHLRRCSQVKS

>member
-1 MGRDL
+1 
-6 SRGIAVRIEIMD
+6 MD

-31 MVAGECSSADAAE
+31 MVAAEASSEDGAQ
-44 LARKLEPV
+44 LARELSPV
-52 HTAGEA
+52 HTAAEA
-58 QWLLQE
+58 KWLLEE

-127 RTALTGRFQVL
+127 RTALTGRFEVL
-138 APNKYLEEK
+138 SPNKYLEEK
-147 IFTCIVSEEEVADNA
+147 IFTCIVSEEEVADSA
-162 SPALASIRRK
+162 SPALAAIRRK

-187 IRSPAHQKHLQ
+187 IRSPGHQKHLQ
-198 ENIVTQRGGR
+198 ESLVTQRGGR

-233 TVFVEPMSVVELNNE
+233 TVFIEPMSVVELNNE

-279 ESYNYAVQLDLIFAK
+279 ESYHYAVELDLIFAK

-307 IGEDGKT
+307 VGEDGK
-314 ILHAARHPLIAK
+314 IVLHSARHPLIAK
-326 EKVVPTEITLGDTF
+326 EKVVPTDITLGVGFDT
-340 DALIITGPNTGGKTV
+340 LIITGPNTGGKTV

-368 CGLMVPAGEG
+368 CGLMIPAGEG
-378 SRVSVFRHILADIG
+378 SCVSVFRHILADIG

-411 IRILQV
+411 IQIFQV
-417 ADSSSLILLDELGAG
+417 VDNSSLILLDELGAG

-440 LAQAIIQ
+440 LAESII
-447 ELRGKGVRLACT
+447 EKLRSRGARLACT

-469 IQTPGVENGSCEF
+469 IQTPGVENGCCEF
-482 DVATLQPTYRLLI
+482 DVATLRPTYRLLI

-506 TQRLG
+506 SQRLG
-511 MDPRIVDQARELVS
+511 MDEAIVHRARELVS
-525 RESNAFEQVVGR
+525 TESNAFEQVVGR
-537 LEEDRRKMEDQL
+537 LEEDRRKMEEELQS
-549 ETLRTSA
+549 LRASA
-556 AKAQQSA
+556 ERAKQSE
-563 QEADRLKEE
+563 QEAQRLKEE
-572 AEAQAKKEV
+572 AEAQFQKEV

-594 TRQRADALVN
+594 TRRQADALLN
-604 ELEEL
+604 ELEDL

-627 GMKELESSSDPV
+627 GLKEMESASDPV

-644 DNYVLPRPLV
+644 DNYTLPRPLQ

-659 LLYDI
+659 LIYDI
-664 DKEATVL
+664 DKDATVL
-671 EEPKDGMV
+671 EEPKDGFV

-684 IIKTRAPLHNIRLM
+684 IIKTRVPLSNIRLL

-722 SSLDLRGQTV
+722 SNLDLRGQTV

-739 DSFLDRAARMHLS
+739 DSFLDRASRMHLS

>member
-1 MGRDL
+1 
-6 SRGIAVRIEIMD
+6 MD

-31 MVAGECSSADAAE
+31 MVAEECSSQDGAQ
-44 LARKLEPV
+44 LARELEPV
-52 HTAGEA
+52 HTAAEA
-58 QWLLQE
+58 QWLLGE
-64 TDAAFVAMAKFG
+64 TDAAFVAMAKYG

-121 GKSESV
+121 GKSGNV
-127 RTALTGRFQVL
+127 TTALTPRFEVL

-147 IFTCIVSEEEVADNA
+147 IFTCIVNEEEVADNA

-187 IRSPAHQKHLQ
+187 IHSQAHQKHLQ
-198 ENIVTQRGGR
+198 ESIVTQRGGR

-233 TVFVEPMSVVELNNE
+233 TVFVEPMSVVEANNE
-248 IRVLRSDEQE
+248 IRVLRSDEQD
-258 EISRILLEL
+258 EIARILLEL

-279 ESYNYAVQLDLIFAK
+279 ESYHYAVELDLIFAK

-307 IGEDGKT
+307 VGEDGK
-314 ILHAARHPLIAK
+314 IALHAARHPLIAK
-326 EKVVPTEITLGDTF
+326 EKVVPTDITLGVEFDT
-340 DALIITGPNTGGKTV
+340 LIITGPNTGGKTV

-368 CGLMVPAGEG
+368 CGLMIPAGEG
-378 SRVSVFRHILADIG
+378 SRVAVFRHILADIG

-411 IRILQV
+411 IHIFEV
-417 ADSSSLILLDELGAG
+417 ADNSSLILLDELGAG

-440 LAQAIIQ
+440 LAEAIIQ
-447 ELRGKGVRLACT
+447 ELRGRGVRLACT

-482 DVATLQPTYRLLI
+482 DVATLRPTYRLLI

-511 MDPRIVDQARELVS
+511 MDTAIVDRARELVS
-525 RESNAFEQVVGR
+525 REGNAFEQVVGR
-537 LEEDRRKMEDQL
+537 LEEDRRKMEDEL
-549 ETLRTSA
+549 EALRASA
-556 AKAQQSA
+556 AQAKANA
-563 QEADRLKEE
+563 EASQRLKDE
-572 AEAQAKKEV
+572 AEAQAKKEID
-581 ERARQEAAQIVQK
+581 RARQEAAQIVQK
-594 TRQRADALVN
+594 TRQRADALVG

-627 GMKELESSSDPV
+627 GLKELESSSDPV

-654 VGDDV
+654 VGDEV

-671 EEPKDGMV
+671 ELPKDGTV

-684 IIKTRAPLHNIRLM
+684 IIKTRGPLGNVRLL

-705 KNPGRTVT
+705 KNPTRTVT
-713 KSVSTPEAS
+713 KNVSTPETS

-739 DSFLDRAARMHLS
+739 DNFLDRASRMHLS

-766 AAVQQHLRRCAQVKS
+766 TAVQQHLRRCSQVKS

>member
-1 MGRDL
+1 
-6 SRGIAVRIEIMD
+6 MD

-31 MVAGECSSADAAE
+31 MVAEECSSQDGAQ
-44 LARKLEPV
+44 LARELEPV
-52 HTAGEA
+52 HTAAEA
-58 QWLLQE
+58 QWLLGE
-64 TDAAFVAMAKFG
+64 TDAAFVAMAKYG

-121 GKSESV
+121 GKSGNV
-127 RTALTGRFQVL
+127 TTALTPRFEVL

-147 IFTCIVSEEEVADNA
+147 IFTCIVNEEEVADNA

-187 IRSPAHQKHLQ
+187 IHSQAHQKHLQ
-198 ENIVTQRGGR
+198 ESIVTQRGGR

-223 LVHDTSASGA
+223 LVHDTSSSGA
-233 TVFVEPMSVVELNNE
+233 TVFVEPMSVVEANNE
-248 IRVLRSDEQE
+248 IRVLRSDEQD
-258 EISRILLEL
+258 EIARILLEL

-279 ESYNYAVQLDLIFAK
+279 ESYHYAVELDLIFAK

-307 IGEDGKT
+307 VGEDGK
-314 ILHAARHPLIAK
+314 IALHAARHPLIAK
-326 EKVVPTEITLGDTF
+326 EKVVPTDITLGVEFDT
-340 DALIITGPNTGGKTV
+340 LIITGPNTGGKTV

-368 CGLMVPAGEG
+368 CGLMIPAGEG
-378 SRVSVFRHILADIG
+378 SRVAVFRHILADIG

-411 IRILQV
+411 IHIFEV
-417 ADSSSLILLDELGAG
+417 ADNSSLILLDELGAS

-440 LAQAIIQ
+440 LAEAIIQ
-447 ELRGKGVRLACT
+447 ELRGRGVRLACT

-482 DVATLQPTYRLLI
+482 DVATLRPTYRLLI

-511 MDPRIVDQARELVS
+511 MDTAIVDRARELVS
-525 RESNAFEQVVGR
+525 REGNAFEQVVGR
-537 LEEDRRKMEDQL
+537 LEEDRRKMEDEL
-549 ETLRTSA
+549 EALRASA
-556 AKAQQSA
+556 AQAKANA
-563 QEADRLKEE
+563 EASQRLKDE
-572 AEAQAKKEV
+572 AEAQAKKEID
-581 ERARQEAAQIVQK
+581 RARQEAAQIVQK
-594 TRQRADALVN
+594 TRQRADALVG

-627 GMKELESSSDPV
+627 GLKELESSSDPV

-654 VGDDV
+654 VGDEV

-671 EEPKDGMV
+671 ELPKDGTV

-684 IIKTRAPLHNIRLM
+684 IIKTRVPLENVRLL

-705 KNPGRTVT
+705 KNPTRTVT
-713 KSVSTPEAS
+713 KNVSTPETS

-739 DSFLDRAARMHLS
+739 DNFLDRASRMHLS

-766 AAVQQHLRRCAQVKS
+766 TAVQQHLRRCSQVKS

>member
-1 MGRDL
+1 
-6 SRGIAVRIEIMD
+6 MD

-31 MVAGECSSADAAE
+31 MVAEECSSQDGAQ
-44 LARKLEPV
+44 LARELEPV
-52 HTAGEA
+52 HTAAEA
-58 QWLLQE
+58 QWLLGE
-64 TDAAFVAMAKFG
+64 TDAAFVAMAKYG

-121 GKSESV
+121 GKSGNV
-127 RTALTGRFQVL
+127 TTALTPRFEVL

-147 IFTCIVSEEEVADNA
+147 IFTCIVNEEEVADNA

-187 IRSPAHQKHLQ
+187 IHSQAHQKHLQ
-198 ENIVTQRGGR
+198 ESIVTQRGGR

-248 IRVLRSDEQE
+248 IRVLRSDEQD
-258 EISRILLEL
+258 EIARILLEL

-279 ESYNYAVQLDLIFAK
+279 ESYHYAVELDLIFAK

-307 IGEDGKT
+307 VGEDGK
-314 ILHAARHPLIAK
+314 IALHAARHPLIAK
-326 EKVVPTEITLGDTF
+326 EKVVPTDITLGVEFDT
-340 DALIITGPNTGGKTV
+340 LIITGPNTGGKTV

-368 CGLMVPAGEG
+368 CGLMIPAGEG
-378 SRVSVFRHILADIG
+378 SRVAVFRHILADIG

-411 IRILQV
+411 IHIFEV
-417 ADSSSLILLDELGAG
+417 ADNSSLILLDELGAG

-440 LAQAIIQ
+440 LAEAIIQ
-447 ELRGKGVRLACT
+447 ELRGRGVRLACT

-482 DVATLQPTYRLLI
+482 DVATLRPTYRLLI

-511 MDPRIVDQARELVS
+511 MDTAIVDRARELVS
-525 RESNAFEQVVGR
+525 REGNAFEQVVGR
-537 LEEDRRKMEDQL
+537 LEEDRRKMEDEL
-549 ETLRTSA
+549 EALRASA
-556 AKAQQSA
+556 AQAKANA
-563 QEADRLKEE
+563 EASQRLKDE
-572 AEAQAKKEV
+572 AEAQAKKEID
-581 ERARQEAAQIVQK
+581 RARQEAAQIVQK
-594 TRQRADALVN
+594 TRQRADALVG

-627 GMKELESSSDPV
+627 GLKELESSSDPV

-654 VGDDV
+654 VGDEV

-671 EEPKDGMV
+671 ELPKDGTV

-684 IIKTRAPLHNIRLM
+684 IIKTRVPLENVRLL

-705 KNPGRTVT
+705 KNPTRTVT
-713 KSVSTPEAS
+713 KNVSTPETS

-732 EEALMEV
+732 EETLMEV
-739 DSFLDRAARMHLS
+739 DNFLDRASRMHLS

-766 AAVQQHLRRCAQVKS
+766 TAVQQHLRRCSQVKS